1 MINFNCELICR
12 KGTGYVENQAARCRK
27 LPVGKEAVLLKSSV
41 HIASLYVDIT
51 NYWSKYLRK
60 MWFLSSLC
68 LHTSQLLTSKFIPM
82 WDPHGKLTLPYHCLH
97 PNQGPLLSRGL
108 GGCVMMYA
116 FSWGIICDIVTV
128 PELAHT
134 LPVHPLPCSSLAT
147 SISVCTFL
155 ECHVLGPL
163 IWCFATETESVG
175 EKVCK

>member
-1 MINFNCELICR
+1 MQEASSGEGSSPTEVLCTYHFFIRRYYQLLIKVFR
-12 KGTGYVENQAARCRK
+12 KDVVS
-27 LPVGKEAVLLKSSV
+27 PP
-41 HIASLYVDIT
+41 
-51 NYWSKYLRK
+51 
-60 MWFLSSLC
+60 SLC

-108 GGCVMMYA
+108 RGCVVMYA
-116 FSWGIICDIVTV
+116 FSWSIICDIVTV